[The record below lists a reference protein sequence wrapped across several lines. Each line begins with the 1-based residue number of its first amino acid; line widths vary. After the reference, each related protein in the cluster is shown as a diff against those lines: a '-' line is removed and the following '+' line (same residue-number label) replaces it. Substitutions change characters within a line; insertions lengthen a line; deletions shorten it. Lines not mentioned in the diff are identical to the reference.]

1 MVFGMPARLS
11 DAPLF
16 RGIPAEEVDAMLPCL
31 GASRRAYR
39 RGERVMRAGEVA
51 TRMGVLLEGRLHVEM
66 PDAWGNVSVLESVG
80 PGEPFA
86 VAYAC
91 GKEGVLDVDVVAD
104 ADSTVATLE
113 AARVLHP
120 CERQCACH
128 GALVRNLLVSMANKN
143 IAMNRRAMAMAPKT
157 VRGKILAYLSVQQTV
172 AGAPEFA
179 IPFTQEKLASYL
191 GVDRSTLSAELSAL
205 RKEGVIDYKGR
216 TFRLMGSGL

>member
-1 MVFGMPARLS
+1 MPARLS

-39 RGERVMRAGEVA
+39 RGERVMRAGQVA
-51 TRMGVLLEGRLHVEM
+51 TRVGVLLEGRLHVEM

-91 GKEGVLDVDVVAD
+91 GKESVLDVDVVAD

-191 GVDRSTLSAELSAL
+191 GVDRSTLSAELSTL

-216 TFRLMGSGL
+216 TFRLIGNGL

>member
-1 MVFGMPARLS
+1 MPARLS

-143 IAMNRRAMAMAPKT
+143 IAMNRRAMALAPKT

>member
-1 MVFGMPARLS
+1 MPARLS

-39 RGERVMRAGEVA
+39 RGERVMRAGQVT
-51 TRMGVLLEGRLHVEM
+51 TRVGVLLEGRLHVEM

-128 GALVRNLLVSMANKN
+128 GALVRNLLMSMANKN

-157 VRGKILAYLSVQQTV
+157 VRGKILSYLSVQQTV
-172 AGAPEFA
+172 AGMSEFA

-205 RKEGVIDYKGR
+205 RKEGVVDYKGR

>member
-1 MVFGMPARLS
+1 MPARLS

-16 RGIPAEEVDAMLPCL
+16 RGIPAEEVDDMLPCL

-39 RGERVMRAGEVA
+39 RGERVMRAGQVA
-51 TRMGVLLEGRLHVEM
+51 TRVGVLLEGRLHVEM

-104 ADSTVATLE
+104 ADSTVVTLE

-120 CERQCACH
+120 CEHQCACH

-157 VRGKILAYLSVQQTV
+157 VRGKILVYLSVQQTV
-172 AGAPEFA
+172 AGASEFA

>member
-1 MVFGMPARLS
+1 MPARLS

-39 RGERVMRAGEVA
+39 RGERVMRAGQVA
-51 TRMGVLLEGRLHVEM
+51 TRVGVLLEGRLHVEM

-120 CERQCACH
+120 CERQCTCH

-172 AGAPEFA
+172 AGTPEFA

-205 RKEGVIDYKGR
+205 RKEDVIDYKGR

>member
-1 MVFGMPARLS
+1 
-11 DAPLF
+11 
-16 RGIPAEEVDAMLPCL
+16 
-31 GASRRAYR
+31 
-39 RGERVMRAGEVA
+39 
-51 TRMGVLLEGRLHVEM
+51 M

-172 AGAPEFA
+172 AGTPEFA